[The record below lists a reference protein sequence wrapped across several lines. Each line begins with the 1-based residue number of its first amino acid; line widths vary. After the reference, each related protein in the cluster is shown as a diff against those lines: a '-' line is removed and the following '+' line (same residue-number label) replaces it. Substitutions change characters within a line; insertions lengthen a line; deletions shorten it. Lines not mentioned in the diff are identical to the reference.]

1 MPRVAKEKSK
11 HAKTEPDKTKRNKV
25 KQDEKNRVKAKKN
38 KLKQTKT
45 NQRNIET
52 ETKDDKFSFDEEI
65 VIGLKRIDEPKVVEK
80 KAKKPKKKV
89 KTTKKNEKN
98 RSKIKSNS
106 KIKNLDNDSGV
117 IIKSKYMQNYEEDE
131 ESSNY
136 NNKQN
141 NKKNKVNQ
149 NSSRNIKREPKKLT
163 KKQEISRRKRKKV
176 LRIIKYLT
184 LFAIIIGGIIY
195 TLLSPIFNIKN
206 IEVYGNSKI
215 SSDTIISLSGLK
227 IDQNIFSFWTSDIR
241 DAIKQNAYIDKV
253 QISRK
258 IPDKIE
264 ISVQERVTTYMLTL
278 GNAYV
283 YINNQGY
290 ILEITSKKL
299 EVPVI
304 IGYNTPA
311 EEIVE
316 GNRLNETDLEKL
328 NDVLKI
334 MEATSSGESEID
346 KLITQIDISDKNNYI
361 LDLSS
366 EKKKIYLGDVTDLS
380 TKVLWINK
388 ILKDEEKNEG
398 IIYLNVNL
406 NVEEPYFR
414 EKV

>member
-11 HAKTEPDKTKRNKV
+11 HEKPRPTKS
-25 KQDEKNRVKAKKN
+25 
-38 KLKQTKT
+38 KLKPRKSKVENTET
-45 NQRNIET
+45 N
-52 ETKDDKFSFDEEI
+52 TKDDKFSFDEEI
-65 VIGLKRIDEPKVVEK
+65 VIGLKRIDEPKVVNK
-80 KAKKPKKKV
+80 KTKKSKKKT
-89 KTTKKNEKN
+89 KTTKKQE
-98 RSKIKSNS
+98 KIKSNS
-106 KIKNLDNDSGV
+106 KTKNIDDDDSGV
-117 IIKSKYMQNYEEDE
+117 IIKSKYMRNYEEE
-131 ESSNY
+131 EEENRQ
-136 NNKQN
+136 NNKKG
-141 NKKNKVNQ
+141 NKKNKVSPKNF
-149 NSSRNIKREPKKLT
+149 KREPKKLT
-163 KKQEISRRKRKKV
+163 KKQEMARRKRKRV
-176 LRIIKYLT
+176 LRVIKYLT
-184 LFAIIIGGIIY
+184 LLAIIIGGIVY

-215 SSDTIISLSGLK
+215 SSDTIISLSGLS
-227 IDQNIFSFWTSDIR
+227 INQNIFSFWTSDIK

-264 ISVQERVTTYMLTL
+264 ISVQERVATYMLTL

-299 EVPVI
+299 AVPVI

-334 MEATSSGESEID
+334 MEAASSGDNKLAE
-346 KLITQIDISDKNNYI
+346 LITQIDISDKNNYI
-361 LDLSS
+361 LDISS
-366 EKKKIYLGDVTDLS
+366 EKKKIYLGDVSDLS
-380 TKVLWINK
+380 TKILWINK

-398 IIYLNVNL
+398 TIYLNVNL

-414 EKV
+414 EKVKV

>member
-11 HAKTEPDKTKRNKV
+11 HEKPRPTKS
-25 KQDEKNRVKAKKN
+25 
-38 KLKQTKT
+38 KLKPRKSKVENTET
-45 NQRNIET
+45 N
-52 ETKDDKFSFDEEI
+52 TKDDKFSFDEEI
-65 VIGLKRIDEPKVVEK
+65 VIGLKRIDEPKVVNK
-80 KAKKPKKKV
+80 KTKKSKKKT
-89 KTTKKNEKN
+89 KTTKKQE
-98 RSKIKSNS
+98 KIKSNS
-106 KIKNLDNDSGV
+106 KTKNIDDDDSGV
-117 IIKSKYMQNYEEDE
+117 IIKSKYMRNYEEE
-131 ESSNY
+131 EEENRQ
-136 NNKQN
+136 NNKKG
-141 NKKNKVNQ
+141 NKKNKVSPKNV
-149 NSSRNIKREPKKLT
+149 KREPKKLT
-163 KKQEISRRKRKKV
+163 KKQEMARRKRKRV
-176 LRIIKYLT
+176 LRVIKYLT
-184 LFAIIIGGIIY
+184 LLAIIIGGIVY

-215 SSDTIISLSGLK
+215 SSDTIISLSGLS
-227 IDQNIFSFWTSDIR
+227 INQNIFSFWTSDIK

-264 ISVQERVTTYMLTL
+264 ISVQERVATYMLTL

-299 EVPVI
+299 AVPVI

-334 MEATSSGESEID
+334 MEAASSGDNKLAE
-346 KLITQIDISDKNNYI
+346 LITQIDISDKNNYI
-361 LDLSS
+361 LDISS
-366 EKKKIYLGDVTDLS
+366 EKKKIYLGDVSDLS
-380 TKVLWINK
+380 TKILWINK

-398 IIYLNVNL
+398 TIYLNVNL

>member
-11 HAKTEPDKTKRNKV
+11 HEKPRPTKSKI
-25 KQDEKNRVKAKKN
+25 KSKKAKVEN
-38 KLKQTKT
+38 TET
-45 NQRNIET
+45 N
-52 ETKDDKFSFDEEI
+52 TKDDKFSFDEEI
-65 VIGLKRIDEPKVVEK
+65 VIGLKRIDEPKVVNK
-80 KAKKPKKKV
+80 KTKKSKKKV
-89 KTTKKNEKN
+89 KTTKKQE
-98 RSKIKSNS
+98 KIKSNS
-106 KIKNLDNDSGV
+106 KTKNIDDDDSGV
-117 IIKSKYMQNYEEDE
+117 IIKSKYMRNYEEE
-131 ESSNY
+131 EEENRQ
-136 NNKQN
+136 NNKKG
-141 NKKNKVNQ
+141 NKKNKVSPKNV
-149 NSSRNIKREPKKLT
+149 KREPKKLT
-163 KKQEISRRKRKKV
+163 KKQEMARRKRKRV
-176 LRIIKYLT
+176 LRVIKYLT
-184 LFAIIIGGIIY
+184 LLAIIIGGIVY

-215 SSDTIISLSGLK
+215 SSDTIISLSGLS
-227 IDQNIFSFWTSDIR
+227 INQNIFSFWTSDIK

-264 ISVQERVTTYMLTL
+264 ISVQERVATYMLTL

-299 EVPVI
+299 AVPVI

-334 MEATSSGESEID
+334 MEAASSGDNKLAE
-346 KLITQIDISDKNNYI
+346 LITQIDISDKNNYI
-361 LDLSS
+361 LDISS
-366 EKKKIYLGDVTDLS
+366 EKKKIYLGDVSDLS
-380 TKVLWINK
+380 TKILWINK

-398 IIYLNVNL
+398 TIYLNVNL

-414 EKV
+414 EKVKV

>member
-11 HAKTEPDKTKRNKV
+11 HEKTRPTKS
-25 KQDEKNRVKAKKN
+25 
-38 KLKQTKT
+38 KLKPRKSKVENTET
-45 NQRNIET
+45 N
-52 ETKDDKFSFDEEI
+52 TKDDKFSFDEEI
-65 VIGLKRIDEPKVVEK
+65 VIGLKRIDEPKVVNK
-80 KAKKPKKKV
+80 KTKKSKKKT
-89 KTTKKNEKN
+89 KTTNKQE
-98 RSKIKSNS
+98 KIKSNS
-106 KIKNLDNDSGV
+106 KTKNIDDDDSGV
-117 IIKSKYMQNYEEDE
+117 IIKSKYMRNYEEE
-131 ESSNY
+131 EEENRQ
-136 NNKQN
+136 NNKKG
-141 NKKNKVNQ
+141 NKKNKVSPKNV
-149 NSSRNIKREPKKLT
+149 KREPKKLT
-163 KKQEISRRKRKKV
+163 KKQEMARRKRKRV
-176 LRIIKYLT
+176 LRVIKYLT
-184 LFAIIIGGIIY
+184 LLAIIIGGIVY

-215 SSDTIISLSGLK
+215 SSDTIISLSGLS
-227 IDQNIFSFWTSDIR
+227 INQNIFSFWTSDIK

-264 ISVQERVTTYMLTL
+264 ISVQERVATYMLTL

-299 EVPVI
+299 AVPVI

-334 MEATSSGESEID
+334 MEAASSGDNKLAE
-346 KLITQIDISDKNNYI
+346 LITQIDISDKNNYI
-361 LDLSS
+361 LDISS
-366 EKKKIYLGDVTDLS
+366 EKKKIYLGDVSDLS
-380 TKVLWINK
+380 TKILWINK

-398 IIYLNVNL
+398 TIYLNVNL

>member
-11 HAKTEPDKTKRNKV
+11 HEKPRPTKSKL
-25 KQDEKNRVKAKKN
+25 KSKKAKVEN
-38 KLKQTKT
+38 TET
-45 NQRNIET
+45 N
-52 ETKDDKFSFDEEI
+52 TKDDKFSFDEEI
-65 VIGLKRIDEPKVVEK
+65 VIGLKRIDEPKVVNK
-80 KAKKPKKKV
+80 KTKKSKKKV
-89 KTTKKNEKN
+89 KTTKKQE
-98 RSKIKSNS
+98 KIKSNS
-106 KIKNLDNDSGV
+106 KTKNIDDDDSGV
-117 IIKSKYMQNYEEDE
+117 IIKSKYMRNYEEE
-131 ESSNY
+131 EEENRQ
-136 NNKQN
+136 NNKKG
-141 NKKNKVNQ
+141 NKKNKVSPKNV
-149 NSSRNIKREPKKLT
+149 KREPKKLT
-163 KKQEISRRKRKKV
+163 KKQEMARRKRKRV
-176 LRIIKYLT
+176 LRVIKYLT
-184 LFAIIIGGIIY
+184 LLAIIIGGIVY

-215 SSDTIISLSGLK
+215 SSDTIISLSGLS
-227 IDQNIFSFWTSDIR
+227 INQNIFSFWTSDIK

-264 ISVQERVTTYMLTL
+264 ISVQERVATYMLTL

-299 EVPVI
+299 AVPVI

-334 MEATSSGESEID
+334 MEAASSGDNKLAE
-346 KLITQIDISDKNNYI
+346 LITQIDISDKNNYI
-361 LDLSS
+361 LDISS
-366 EKKKIYLGDVTDLS
+366 EKKKIYLGDVSDLS
-380 TKVLWINK
+380 TKILWINK

-398 IIYLNVNL
+398 TIYLNVNL

-414 EKV
+414 EKVKV

>member
-11 HAKTEPDKTKRNKV
+11 HEKPRPTKSKL
-25 KQDEKNRVKAKKN
+25 KSKKAKVEN
-38 KLKQTKT
+38 TET
-45 NQRNIET
+45 N
-52 ETKDDKFSFDEEI
+52 TKDDKFSFDEEI
-65 VIGLKRIDEPKVVEK
+65 VIGLKRIDEPKVVNK
-80 KAKKPKKKV
+80 KTKKSKKKV
-89 KTTKKNEKN
+89 KTTKKQE
-98 RSKIKSNS
+98 KIKSNS
-106 KIKNLDNDSGV
+106 KTKNIDDDDSGV
-117 IIKSKYMQNYEEDE
+117 IIKSKYMRNYEEE
-131 ESSNY
+131 EEENRQ
-136 NNKQN
+136 NNKKG
-141 NKKNKVNQ
+141 NKKNKVSPKNV
-149 NSSRNIKREPKKLT
+149 KREPKKLT
-163 KKQEISRRKRKKV
+163 KKQEMARRKRKRV
-176 LRIIKYLT
+176 LRVIKYLT
-184 LFAIIIGGIIY
+184 LLAIIIGGIVY

-215 SSDTIISLSGLK
+215 SSDTIISLSGLS
-227 IDQNIFSFWTSDIR
+227 INQNIFSFWTSDIK

-264 ISVQERVTTYMLTL
+264 ISVQERVATYMLTL

-290 ILEITSKKL
+290 ILEITSKKHA
-299 EVPVI
+299 VPVI

-334 MEATSSGESEID
+334 MEAASSGDNKLAE
-346 KLITQIDISDKNNYI
+346 LITQIDISDKNNYI
-361 LDLSS
+361 LDISS
-366 EKKKIYLGDVTDLS
+366 EKKKIYLGDVSDLS
-380 TKVLWINK
+380 TKILWINK

-398 IIYLNVNL
+398 TIYLNVNL

-414 EKV
+414 EKVKV

>member
-11 HAKTEPDKTKRNKV
+11 HEKPRPTKSKL
-25 KQDEKNRVKAKKN
+25 KSKKAKVEN
-38 KLKQTKT
+38 TET
-45 NQRNIET
+45 N
-52 ETKDDKFSFDEEI
+52 TKDDKFSFDEEI
-65 VIGLKRIDEPKVVEK
+65 VIGLKRIDEPKVVNK
-80 KAKKPKKKV
+80 KTKKSKKKV
-89 KTTKKNEKN
+89 KTTKKQE
-98 RSKIKSNS
+98 KIKSNS
-106 KIKNLDNDSGV
+106 KTKNIDDDDSGV
-117 IIKSKYMQNYEEDE
+117 IIKSKYMRNYEEE
-131 ESSNY
+131 EEENRQ
-136 NNKQN
+136 NNKKG
-141 NKKNKVNQ
+141 NKKNKVSPKNV
-149 NSSRNIKREPKKLT
+149 KREPKKLT
-163 KKQEISRRKRKKV
+163 KKQEMARRKRKRV
-176 LRIIKYLT
+176 LRVIKYLT
-184 LFAIIIGGIIY
+184 LLAIIIGGIVY

-215 SSDTIISLSGLK
+215 SSDTIISLSGLS
-227 IDQNIFSFWTSDIR
+227 INQNIFSFWTSDIK

-264 ISVQERVTTYMLTL
+264 ISVQERVATYMLTL

-299 EVPVI
+299 AVPVI

-334 MEATSSGESEID
+334 MEAASSGDNKLAE
-346 KLITQIDISDKNNYI
+346 LITQIDISDKNNYI
-361 LDLSS
+361 LDISS
-366 EKKKIYLGDVTDLS
+366 ENKKVYLGDVSDLS
-380 TKVLWINK
+380 TKILWINK

-398 IIYLNVNL
+398 TIYLNVNL

-414 EKV
+414 EKVKV

>member
-11 HAKTEPDKTKRNKV
+11 HEKPRSTKSKL
-25 KQDEKNRVKAKKN
+25 KSKKAKVEN
-38 KLKQTKT
+38 TET
-45 NQRNIET
+45 N
-52 ETKDDKFSFDEEI
+52 TKDDKFSFDEEI
-65 VIGLKRIDEPKVVEK
+65 VIGLKRIDEPKVVNK
-80 KAKKPKKKV
+80 KTKKSKKKV
-89 KTTKKNEKN
+89 KTTKKQE
-98 RSKIKSNS
+98 KIKSNS
-106 KIKNLDNDSGV
+106 KTKNIDDDDSGV
-117 IIKSKYMQNYEEDE
+117 IIKSKYMRNYEEE
-131 ESSNY
+131 EEENRQ
-136 NNKQN
+136 NNKKG
-141 NKKNKVNQ
+141 NKKNKVSPKNV
-149 NSSRNIKREPKKLT
+149 KREPKKLT
-163 KKQEISRRKRKKV
+163 KKQEMARRKRKRV
-176 LRIIKYLT
+176 LRVIKYLT
-184 LFAIIIGGIIY
+184 LLAIIIGGIVY

-215 SSDTIISLSGLK
+215 SSDTIISLSGLS
-227 IDQNIFSFWTSDIR
+227 INQNIFSFWTSDIK

-264 ISVQERVTTYMLTL
+264 ISVQERVATYMLTL

-299 EVPVI
+299 AVPVI

-334 MEATSSGESEID
+334 MEAASSGDNKLAE
-346 KLITQIDISDKNNYI
+346 LITQIDISDKNNYI
-361 LDLSS
+361 LDISS
-366 EKKKIYLGDVTDLS
+366 EKKKIYLGDVSDLS
-380 TKVLWINK
+380 TKILWINK

-398 IIYLNVNL
+398 TIYLNVNL

-414 EKV
+414 EKVKV

>member
-11 HAKTEPDKTKRNKV
+11 HEKPRPTKSKL
-25 KQDEKNRVKAKKN
+25 KSKKAKVEN
-38 KLKQTKT
+38 TET
-45 NQRNIET
+45 N
-52 ETKDDKFSFDEEI
+52 TKDDKFSFDEEI
-65 VIGLKRIDEPKVVEK
+65 VIGLKRIDEPKVVNK
-80 KAKKPKKKV
+80 KTKKSKKKT
-89 KTTKKNEKN
+89 KTTKKQE
-98 RSKIKSNS
+98 KIKSNS
-106 KIKNLDNDSGV
+106 KTKNIDDDDSGV
-117 IIKSKYMQNYEEDE
+117 IIKSKYMRNYEEE
-131 ESSNY
+131 EEENRQ
-136 NNKQN
+136 NNKKG
-141 NKKNKVNQ
+141 NKKNKVSPKNV
-149 NSSRNIKREPKKLT
+149 KREPKKLT
-163 KKQEISRRKRKKV
+163 KKQEMARRKRKRV
-176 LRIIKYLT
+176 LRVIKYLT
-184 LFAIIIGGIIY
+184 LLAIIIGGIVY

-215 SSDTIISLSGLK
+215 SSDTIISLSGLS
-227 IDQNIFSFWTSDIR
+227 INQNIFSFWTSDIK

-264 ISVQERVTTYMLTL
+264 ISVQERVATYMLTL

-299 EVPVI
+299 AVPVI

-334 MEATSSGESEID
+334 MEAASSGDNKLAE
-346 KLITQIDISDKNNYI
+346 LITQIDISDKNNYI
-361 LDLSS
+361 LDISS
-366 EKKKIYLGDVTDLS
+366 EKKKIYLGDVSDLS
-380 TKVLWINK
+380 TKILWINK

-398 IIYLNVNL
+398 TIYLNVNL

>member
-11 HAKTEPDKTKRNKV
+11 HEKPRPTKS
-25 KQDEKNRVKAKKN
+25 
-38 KLKQTKT
+38 KLKPRKSKVENTET
-45 NQRNIET
+45 N
-52 ETKDDKFSFDEEI
+52 TKDDKFSFDEEI
-65 VIGLKRIDEPKVVEK
+65 VIGLKRIDEPKVVNK
-80 KAKKPKKKV
+80 KTKKSKKKT
-89 KTTKKNEKN
+89 KTTKKQE
-98 RSKIKSNS
+98 KIKSNS
-106 KIKNLDNDSGV
+106 KTKNIDDDDSGV
-117 IIKSKYMQNYEEDE
+117 IIKSKYMRNYEEE
-131 ESSNY
+131 EEENRQ
-136 NNKQN
+136 NNKKG
-141 NKKNKVNQ
+141 NKKNKVSPKNV
-149 NSSRNIKREPKKLT
+149 KREPKKLT
-163 KKQEISRRKRKKV
+163 KKQEMARRKRKRV
-176 LRIIKYLT
+176 LRVIKYLT
-184 LFAIIIGGIIY
+184 LLAIIIGGIVY

-215 SSDTIISLSGLK
+215 SSDTIISLSGLS
-227 IDQNIFSFWTSDIR
+227 INQNIFSFWTSDIK

-264 ISVQERVTTYMLTL
+264 ISVQERVATYMLTL

-299 EVPVI
+299 AVPVI

-334 MEATSSGESEID
+334 MEAASSGDNKLAE
-346 KLITQIDISDKNNYI
+346 LITQIDISDKNNYI
-361 LDLSS
+361 LDISS
-366 EKKKIYLGDVTDLS
+366 EKKKIYLGDVSDLS
-380 TKVLWINK
+380 TKILWINK

-398 IIYLNVNL
+398 TIYLNVNL

-414 EKV
+414 EKVKV